1 MLSSSSSKDDKT
13 RTYLDSGCSYHTF
26 RKTSIP
32 KSVNIDTSD
41 IVNIQ
46 TAHSGTFIQSSGRA
60 ADAGLLKDVIV
71 VEDSLMPANLASLA
85 VFDRA
90 GYKTVVENGI
100 ATVSKGDEI
109 VLVAKLTNKNLYEF
123 DAIPLLQPYK
133 ATNLLTHAMLGSVPV
148 KSTLELWHRRLN
160 QGGPKKN
167 FLMPISLMPGLNA

>member
-1 MLSSSSSKDDKT
+1 MLSSSSSNGDKNL
-13 RTYLDSGCSYHTF
+13 TYLDSGCSYHTF

-46 TAHSGTFIQSSGRA
+46 TAHTVTFIQSSGRV
-60 ADAGLLKDVIV
+60 ADAGILKDVIV

-90 GYKTVVENGI
+90 GYKPVVENGI

-109 VLVAKLTNKNLYEF
+109 ALVAKLTEKNLYEF
-123 DAIPLLQPYK
+123 DAVPLLKPYK
-133 ATNLLTHAMLGSVPV
+133 ATTLLTHAMLGSAPV
-148 KSTLELWHRRLN
+148 KNTLDLWHRRLN
-160 QGGPKKN
+160 HYNK
-167 FLMPISLMPGLNA
+167 